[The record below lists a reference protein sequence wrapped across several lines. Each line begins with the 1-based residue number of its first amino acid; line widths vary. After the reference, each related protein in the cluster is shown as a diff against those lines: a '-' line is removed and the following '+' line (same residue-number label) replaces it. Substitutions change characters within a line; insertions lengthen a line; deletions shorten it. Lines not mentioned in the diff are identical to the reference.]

1 MSDLDE
7 AKRLLEKIADANE
20 TSSIDVPN
28 VTLAL
33 EILLKDYI
41 QRASWAQEDLE
52 KVDIVVNVVSR
63 RQLSVGALSLL
74 CVENSLPRR

>member
-1 MSDLDE
+1 MSVYCLSRSLWRIAMSDLDE
-7 AKRLLEKIADANE
+7 AKRLLEKIVDANK
-20 TSSIDVPN
+20 TGNTDVPN

-52 KVDIVVNVVSR
+52 K
-63 RQLSVGALSLL
+63 LTL
-74 CVENSLPRR
+74 

>member
-7 AKRLLEKIADANE
+7 AKRLLEKIADANK
-20 TSSIDVPN
+20 TKLGSTDVTY

-41 QRASWAQEDLE
+41 QRASRALADIE
-52 KVDIVVNVVSR
+52 KLTPSQDK
-63 RQLSVGALSLL
+63 
-74 CVENSLPRR
+74 PT

>member
-7 AKRLLEKIADANE
+7 AKRLLEKIADANK
-20 TSSIDVPN
+20 TKLGSTDVTY

-41 QRASWAQEDLE
+41 ERASRDKRDTE
-52 KVDIVVNVVSR
+52 K
-63 RQLSVGALSLL
+63 LS
-74 CVENSLPRR
+74 

>member
-7 AKRLLEKIADANE
+7 AKQLLEKIADTNKTE
-20 TSSIDVPN
+20 LGNTDVTY

-41 QRASWAQEDLE
+41 ERASRE
-52 KVDIVVNVVSR
+52 KRDAEK
-63 RQLSVGALSLL
+63 LG
-74 CVENSLPRR
+74 

>member
-20 TSSIDVPN
+20 TGSTDVPN

-52 KVDIVVNVVSR
+52 K
-63 RQLSVGALSLL
+63 LSKST
-74 CVENSLPRR
+74 

>member
-7 AKRLLEKIADANE
+7 AKRLLEKIAEANE
-20 TSSIDVPN
+20 TGNTDVPN

-41 QRASWAQEDLE
+41 ERASSAQRDLE
-52 KVDIVVNVVSR
+52 KLTSK
-63 RQLSVGALSLL
+63 ST
-74 CVENSLPRR
+74 

>member
-7 AKRLLEKIADANE
+7 AKRLLEKIADANTNKLGSTE
-20 TSSIDVPN
+20 VTY

-41 QRASWAQEDLE
+41 ERASRE
-52 KVDIVVNVVSR
+52 KRDAEK
-63 RQLSVGALSLL
+63 LG
-74 CVENSLPRR
+74 

>member
-7 AKRLLEKIADANE
+7 AKRLLEKIAHANE
-20 TSSIDVPN
+20 TKPGSADVTY

-41 QRASWAQEDLE
+41 ERASRDKRDAE
-52 KVDIVVNVVSR
+52 K
-63 RQLSVGALSLL
+63 LS
-74 CVENSLPRR
+74 

>member
-7 AKRLLEKIADANE
+7 AKMLLEKIVHTNK
-20 TSSIDVPN
+20 TKLGGTDVTY

-41 QRASWAQEDLE
+41 QRRG
-52 KVDIVVNVVSR
+52 K
-63 RQLSVGALSLL
+63 
-74 CVENSLPRR
+74 